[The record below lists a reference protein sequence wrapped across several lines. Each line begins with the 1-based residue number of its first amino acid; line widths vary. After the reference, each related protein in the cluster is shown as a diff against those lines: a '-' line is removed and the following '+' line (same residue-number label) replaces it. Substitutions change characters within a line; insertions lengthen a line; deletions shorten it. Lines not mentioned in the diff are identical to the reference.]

1 MICSRS
7 LGRFAQ
13 AESDQGVR
21 WMPDTDRAA
30 FATVQKILLEMQD
43 EPIEEGTLFA
53 QALATKST
61 TGFA

>member
-1 MICSRS
+1 MLRS
-7 LGRFAQ
+7 
-13 AESDQGVR
+13 ESDQGVR